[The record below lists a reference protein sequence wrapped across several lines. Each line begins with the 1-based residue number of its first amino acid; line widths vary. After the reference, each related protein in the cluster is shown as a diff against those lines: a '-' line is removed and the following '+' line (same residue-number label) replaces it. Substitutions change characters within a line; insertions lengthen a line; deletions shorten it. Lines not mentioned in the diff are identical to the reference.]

1 MDRACP
7 TEPSLHTLQE
17 TAVPLKIVS
26 GGQTGVDRAALDAA
40 LELRIPIGG
49 WCPKGR
55 KAEDGP
61 IPLDY
66 PLRETPSA
74 RYQQRTEWNVRDSK
88 GTLILCFGAP
98 SGGTRLT
105 LEIATRL
112 KKPCLVLDLHSAP
125 LPERVREW
133 MPAHNIQVLNVAGPR
148 GSRDARVHDSASAFM
163 KEVLRGQG
171 FRREGTRPPAGLTVR
186 SVFLQK
192 TCRSPV
198 DHPN

>member
-1 MDRACP
+1 MIAQHWMP
-7 TEPSLHTLQE
+7 HLNSAFQLG
-17 TAVPLKIVS
+17 A
-26 GGQTGVDRAALDAA
+26 GVRRAAN
-40 LELRIPIGG
+40 
-49 WCPKGR
+49 
-55 KAEDGP
+55 GP

-74 RYQQRTEWNVRDSK
+74 RYQQRTEWNVRDSD

-105 LEIATRL
+105 LEIAIRL

-133 MPAHNIQVLNVAGPR
+133 MPAHNIQVLNVAGLR

-163 KEVLRGQG
+163 KEVLRGQDFG
-171 FRREGTRPPAGLTVR
+171 GREQGLRQV
-186 SVFLQK
+186 
-192 TCRSPV
+192 
-198 DHPN
+198 